1 MRYNKTMEY
10 PTEVTTKQ
18 LDNFF
23 DKVDIPNF
31 TSCWVWNAY
40 KLRDGYGR
48 VGISGRNYLSHRL
61 LYSLALDGVDEDLV
75 MDHLCRNRACVNPL
89 HLRQTTIEVNVKTG
103 KSGEYNKN
111 KKTCPKGHSY
121 NKENTRYKKSG
132 GYTRRVCRKCDLT
145 YVSK

>member
-1 MRYNKTMEY
+1 MRYNKNVEY
-10 PTEVTTKQ
+10 PTEITAQQ

-23 DKVDIPNF
+23 DKVDVSNF

-40 KLRDGYGR
+40 RLEGYGR
-48 VGISGRNYLSHRL
+48 PTIKNRQYLAHRL
-61 LYSLALDGVDEDLV
+61 AYALAFGGADEDLV

-89 HLRQTTIEVNVKTG
+89 HLRQTTIATNIQVG

-111 KKTCPKGHSY
+111 KKTCPKGHPY

-145 YVSK
+145 YASK